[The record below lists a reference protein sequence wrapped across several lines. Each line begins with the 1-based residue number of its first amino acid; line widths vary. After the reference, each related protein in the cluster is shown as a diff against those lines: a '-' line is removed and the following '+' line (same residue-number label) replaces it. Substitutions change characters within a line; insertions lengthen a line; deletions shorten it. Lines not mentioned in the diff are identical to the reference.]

1 MSVLNLAPGR
11 PYDPRSA
18 AQLRGKPAGEDI
30 RFHNLSEDDEIAFVL
45 GVRGSDTTVL
55 TDKAEITGQG
65 TFAINEVDTSG
76 ERLFVVVY
84 RPGT

>member
-30 RFHNLSEDDEIAFVL
+30 RFANLSEDDEIAFVL
-45 GVRGSDTTVL
+45 GVRGSETTDL
-55 TDKAEITGQG
+55 TDKAEVTGQG
-65 TFAINEVDTSG
+65 TFALSVDTSG

-84 RPGT
+84 RPGS